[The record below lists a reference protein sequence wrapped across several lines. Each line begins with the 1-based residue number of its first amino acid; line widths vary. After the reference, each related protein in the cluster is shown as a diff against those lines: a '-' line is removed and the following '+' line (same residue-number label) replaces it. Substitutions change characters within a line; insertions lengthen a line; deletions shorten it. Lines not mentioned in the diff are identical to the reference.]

1 MTTVSTM
8 VFTKIRMA
16 TWPMSRLFQ
25 RVCGVLSRSS
35 VPVLPMPLFCMKHS
49 SPFLGWYFPDSYG
62 GERVCRGGAHHLTVI
77 RSSGPDLRECEC
89 AM

>member
-16 TWPMSRLFQ
+16 TWPMSRLFH
-25 RVCGVLSRSS
+25 RVCGVLPSSS
-35 VPVLPMPLFCMKHS
+35 VLVLPMPLFCMKHS
-49 SPFLGWYFPDSYG
+49 SPFLGSYFLDSYG
-62 GERVCRGGAHHLTVI
+62 GERARRGGAHHLTVI
-77 RSSGPDLRECEC
+77 RPSGPDLREGEC